1 VPRPRFFLT
10 LPWYE
15 LLDKTL
21 HAGIES
27 RLMSIWSYNFY
38 HLIPF
43 YAARSDWQEEALC
56 SQRVCLFVRPSV
68 TKLVKTIFL
77 KANEPT
83 SVQIGT
89 CSTQQRHER
98 ATLRVRW
105 SKVKIT
111 RSSEEVYHSRQAWVE
126 QLYLKF
132 WHWISYHGSQGTPLC
147 AGWRKWRKG
156 QIFDK

>member
-1 VPRPRFFLT
+1 MFSTCLSV
-10 LPWYE
+10 
-15 LLDKTL
+15 
-21 HAGIES
+21 
-27 RLMSIWSYNFY
+27 
-38 HLIPF
+38 
-43 YAARSDWQEEALC
+43 RS
-56 SQRVCLFVRPSV
+56 SVCYQ
-68 TKLVKTIFL
+68 TCENDIL

-132 WHWISYHGSQGTPLC
+132 
-147 AGWRKWRKG
+147 
-156 QIFDK
+156 